1 MAETETKQMTTFKYE
16 PPASQDRPK
25 KTVPIVKTDLLRVG
39 VQVVRKDGGET
50 NMHAHPSLDSTW
62 MVLAGQA
69 RFYGYGD
76 VVIAEPGKHE
86 GVNIPRGVPYWF
98 EASSEE
104 PLQILHIT
112 AVDRSAL
119 SERVDYAP
127 PSGRRAARASA
138 RGRRSGRGATD
149 AERERA
155 AAGVVR
161 PA

>member
-1 MAETETKQMTTFKYE
+1 MAETEAKRMTGFKYE
-16 PPASQDRPK
+16 PPASLDRPK
-25 KTVPIVKTDLLRVG
+25 RTVQITNTALLRVG

-98 EASSEE
+98 EAISDE
-104 PLQILHIT
+104 PLEILHIT
-112 AVDRSAL
+112 AADPNAKN
-119 SERVDYAP
+119 ERVNYAERTAARQRDRA
-127 PSGRRAARASA
+127 SGRAASEEERGAARA
-138 RGRRSGRGATD
+138 
-149 AERERA
+149 
-155 AAGVVR
+155 
-161 PA
+161 

>member
-86 GVNIPRGVPYWF
+86 GVNIPRGLPYWF
-98 EASSEE
+98 EAISDE
-104 PLQILHIT
+104 PLEILHIT
-112 AVDRSAL
+112 AADPNATK
-119 SERVDYAP
+119 ERVNYAP
-127 PSGRRAARASA
+127 RTAARQLDRQSGRTPSEEERQAAVTSV
-138 RGRRSGRGATD
+138 
-149 AERERA
+149 A
-155 AAGVVR
+155 A
-161 PA
+161 P

>member
-1 MAETETKQMTTFKYE
+1 MAETEAKRMTGFKYE
-16 PPASQDRPK
+16 PPASLDRPK
-25 KTVPIVKTDLLRVG
+25 RTVQITNTALLRVG

-98 EASSEE
+98 EAISDE
-104 PLQILHIT
+104 PLEILHIT
-112 AVDRSAL
+112 AADPNAKN
-119 SERVDYAP
+119 ERVNYTERTAARQRDRA
-127 PSGRRAARASA
+127 SGRAPSEEEREAARAQPLT
-138 RGRRSGRGATD
+138 RKG
-149 AERERA
+149 
-155 AAGVVR
+155 
-161 PA
+161 

>member
-1 MAETETKQMTTFKYE
+1 MTEAEAKQMTTFKYE

-98 EASSEE
+98 EAISDE
-104 PLQILHIT
+104 PLEILHIT
-112 AVDRSAL
+112 ATDPNATN
-119 SERVDYAP
+119 ERVNYAERTAARQRDRA
-127 PSGRRAARASA
+127 SGREASE
-138 RGRRSGRGATD
+138 
-149 AERERA
+149 AERE
-155 AAGVVR
+155 AGMR
-161 PA
+161 S